1 MRAPVLPCPGGYL
14 PAMVVLRST
23 RVVVGDEVRPASI
36 GIEQGT
42 IVAIDD
48 RGADL
53 DFGDLVIMPGLVDC
67 HVHVNEPGRSDWE
80 GFATATRAAAAGGA
94 TTIVDMPL
102 NSIPPTVT
110 VAALAEKRAAAEG
123 KLTVDT
129 AFWGGL
135 IPGSEGEIGSLTAEG
150 VCGFK
155 SFLVD
160 SGVPEFPPISVD
172 ALAATLPLLGRLGV
186 PALIHAEDPAQ
197 IHPVEGDATQYRSYL
212 ASRPAEG
219 EGEAVEVV
227 TGLARASG
235 ARMHVLHISS
245 AEAVRALAD
254 GPEST
259 SGETCPHYLTFSAEG
274 IPAGATPFKCAPPIR
289 TTEHREA
296 LWQGLLDGTLSMV
309 VSDHSPA
316 PPEVKRLEAGN
327 FGTAWGGI
335 GSLQLRLPATWTG
348 AAERGVDLPR
358 LARWLSLEPALL
370 AGLADRKGAIAVGLD
385 GDLVVWD
392 PDGAQEVRGDDL
404 EHRHPITPYE
414 GMKLRGRV
422 VLTMLGGKTVFDRG
436 VVTPGNGRMLR
447 RNDRSDL

>member
-1 MRAPVLPCPGGYL
+1 LPGPGRYL
-14 PAMVVLRST
+14 AAMVVLRSN
-23 RVVVGDEVRPASI
+23 RVIVGDEVRPASI
-36 GIEQGT
+36 EIEQGV

-48 RGADL
+48 RRADL
-53 DFGDLVIMPGLVDC
+53 DFGDLVIMPGMVDC
-67 HVHVNEPGRSDWE
+67 HVHVNEPGRSEWE
-80 GFATATRAAAAGGA
+80 GFATATRAAAAGGT

-123 KLTVDT
+123 KLTVDA
-129 AFWGGL
+129 AFWGGV
-135 IPGSEGEIGSLTAEG
+135 IPGSEGEIGSLVAEG

-160 SGVPEFPPISVD
+160 SGVSEFPPMSVD
-172 ALAATLPLLGRLGV
+172 AFSAILPLLSGLGA
-186 PALIHAEDPAQ
+186 PALVHAEDPAQ
-197 IHPVEGDATQYRSYL
+197 IHAVEGDVTQYRSYL

-219 EGEAVEVV
+219 EAAAVEVV
-227 TGLARASG
+227 SGLARRSG

-245 AEAVRALAD
+245 SQGVRALAASP
-254 GPEST
+254 GSM
-259 SGETCPHYLTFSAEG
+259 SGETCPHYLTFCAEE
-274 IPAGATPFKCAPPIR
+274 IPAGATPYKCAPPIR

-316 PPEVKRLEAGN
+316 PPEVKRLEDGD

-348 AAERGVDLPR
+348 AARRGVDLPR
-358 LARWLSLEPALL
+358 LARWLSLEPARL
-370 AGLADRKGAIAVGLD
+370 AGLDDRKGAIAIGLD

-392 PDGAQEVRGDDL
+392 PDGAYEVRGEDL

-422 VLTMLGGKTVFDRG
+422 VMTMLGGKTVFDGG

>member
-1 MRAPVLPCPGGYL
+1 
-14 PAMVVLRST
+14 MVVLRST

-36 GIEQGT
+36 GIEQGR

-48 RGADL
+48 RPGDL
-53 DFGDLVIMPGLVDC
+53 DFGDLVIMPGLVDG
-67 HVHVNEPGRSDWE
+67 HVHVNEPGRSEWE
-80 GFATATRAAAAGGA
+80 GFATATRAAAAGGT

-102 NSIPPTVT
+102 NSIPATVT
-110 VAALAEKRAAAEG
+110 VAALAEKRGSAMG

-135 IPGSEGEIGSLTAEG
+135 IPGSEDEIGSLAAEG

-160 SGVPEFPPISVD
+160 SGVPEFPPMGVD
-172 ALAATLPLLGRLGV
+172 ALAAILPVLGSLGL

-212 ASRPAEG
+212 ASRPARG
-219 EGEAVEVV
+219 EGAAVEVV
-227 TGLARASG
+227 TGLARRSG

-245 AEAVRALAD
+245 AEAVGALAA
-254 GPEST
+254 GPDSM
-259 SGETCPHYLTFSAEG
+259 SGETCPHYLTFSAEE
-274 IPAGATPFKCAPPIR
+274 IPVGATPFKCAPPIR

-316 PPEVKRLEAGN
+316 PPEVKGLEDGDFA
-327 FGTAWGGI
+327 TAWGGI

-348 AAERGVDLPR
+348 ASERGVDLHR
-358 LARWLSLEPALL
+358 IARWLSLEPARL
-370 AGLADRKGAIAVGLD
+370 AGLDDRKGAIALGWD
-385 GDLVVWD
+385 GDLVVWN
-392 PDGAQEVRGDDL
+392 PDGALEVRGRDL

-422 VLTMLGGKTVFDRG
+422 VMTMLGGKTVFDRG
-436 VVTPGNGRMLR
+436 AVTPGNGRMLR